1 MSECPNDGDETQYPP
16 PNTLEDT
23 ITFSGSERIRK
34 CVPAAVNAYHGW
46 TTNQMFREYEA
57 ANGQAISSGDSF
69 VISLD
74 CDGVSIQLPARELAE
89 RRAAIGGD
97 GSGPTLVARAP
108 FPGASG
114 TAGMLPF

>member
-1 MSECPNDGDETQYPP
+1 MKFQYPP

-23 ITFSGSERIRK
+23 ISVGSAERIRT

-57 ANGQAISSGDSF
+57 TNGQEISRGDSF

-74 CDGVSIQLPARELAE
+74 CDGISVQLPPREVVE
-89 RRAAIGGD
+89 MRAAINARD
-97 GSGPTLVARAP
+97 DINPTLVARAP

-114 TAGMLPF
+114 TAGTPWFLRESF